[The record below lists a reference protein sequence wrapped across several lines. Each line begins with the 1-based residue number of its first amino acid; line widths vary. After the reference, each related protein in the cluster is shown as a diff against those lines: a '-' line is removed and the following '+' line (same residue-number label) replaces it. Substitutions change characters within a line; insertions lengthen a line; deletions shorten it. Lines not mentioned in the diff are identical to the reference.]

1 MRCCSQLRAQRLEA
15 ERAQLQSQVEWLEKQ
30 LRDKSSEL
38 FTLRAETTGKLL
50 DIKSQL
56 ELKCEE
62 ARQSQVDVDQL
73 KTTCSEQS
81 KRLQTLNAELEK
93 VTQRQYLLTA
103 LNSMYSHEFCTDTA
117 ISLYSSI
124 LSYRIF
130 SFSH

>member
-1 MRCCSQLRAQRLEA
+1 MSLWCFSQLRAQRLEA

-30 LRDKSSEL
+30 LRDKASEL

-81 KRLQTLNAELEK
+81 KRLQTLNTELEK

-103 LNSMYSHEFCTDTA
+103 LNSIYYTA
-117 ISLYSSI
+117 ISFYFMHYSYSLI
-124 LSYRIF
+124 ESRVGVAA
-130 SFSH
+130 